1 MCDTKDTIDPAA
13 NFPPAVEELFNFSEM
28 EKKSYVLQKYN
39 GETAIGYTFPFHKGE
54 MRKKKEIT
62 GLK

>member
-28 EKKSYVLQKYN
+28 EKKVMCFKNIMVRQ
-39 GETAIGYTFPFHKGE
+39 A
-54 MRKKKEIT
+54 
-62 GLK
+62 